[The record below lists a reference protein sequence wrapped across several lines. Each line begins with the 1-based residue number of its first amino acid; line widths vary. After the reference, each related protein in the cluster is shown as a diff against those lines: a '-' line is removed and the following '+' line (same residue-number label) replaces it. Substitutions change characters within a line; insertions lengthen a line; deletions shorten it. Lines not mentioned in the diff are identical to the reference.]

1 MKWKIKETAHF
12 LNAVSKLH
20 TYNNVLSKHDSDGN
34 WTFAVKRQSWSPIM
48 CPRDSWENQKSD
60 TRFICASLTPYI
72 GLCNNHFLLPALFLL
87 GNPSRMKSNHKSDG
101 TKQQRADIILAGS
114 KMKKKKNSSI
124 SSSQKNFLRL
134 FLWVEASVCRDK
146 AHGSITFFPNTA

>member
-101 TKQQRADIILAGS
+101 TKQQRADIILAGC
-114 KMKKKKNSSI
+114 KMKKKILQLALHKRI
-124 SSSQKNFLRL
+124 SL
-134 FLWVEASVCRDK
+134 D
-146 AHGSITFFPNTA
+146 FFSGLKPQCAEIKHTAQ